1 MPYIV
6 QPVSPNETDGLARAM
21 MSAFH
26 QDKHWALLWP
36 NMSLEEIIAGCTQRL
51 PWNLV
56 KVRTN
61 KRHQKV
67 IDEATGDIVG
77 YSRWILPKDLE
88 NMWLEAQITEPTA
101 EEYQLYESRW
111 KEATVNGR
119 SKGSN
124 TAMVSEMSGV
134 LDKEEEKIIG
144 DQLYLC
150 KCNMTPSI
158 QPSQLN

>member
-1 MPYIV
+1 MPYVV
-6 QPVSPNETDGLARAM
+6 QPVSQMEAAGLARAM

-36 NMSLEEIIAGCTQRL
+36 NMSLEEIIEGCTQKL

-67 IDEATGDIVG
+67 VDEATGEIVG
-77 YSRWILPKDLE
+77 YARWILPKGFE
-88 NMWLEAQITEPTA
+88 NIWKEAQIAEQTA
-101 EEYQLYESRW
+101 EDYQAYEPRW

-124 TAMVSEMSGV
+124 TTMVVEMSAS
-134 LDKEEEKIIG
+134 LDRAPNGANRIE
-144 DQLYLC
+144 LL
-150 KCNMTPSI
+150 
-158 QPSQLN
+158 